1 MIDFD
6 IERFVRKYMTKRP
19 ESLLKAD
26 FEKYADEMHK
36 RIDGKRMLVVGG
48 AGTIGSN
55 YVKAALRNF
64 KPAAMYVVDI
74 DENQLTELTRE
85 LRSAVSS
92 EVISDRC
99 LVTGSNDQPPVT
111 NHQPPTTSYHIPD
124 EYVTEPIDLG
134 SKLFDK
140 FFRAHGPFD
149 IVANFAA
156 RKHVRAERDVH
167 SIEAMCETN
176 VFMAKKLLD
185 LLLEN
190 PPEAFFCVSTDKA
203 ANPVNVMGATKKLM
217 EETIMA
223 YAAAPSAQVRGE
235 RGEVSGEG
243 GEVRGERKGL
253 HVVTARFANVA
264 FSNGSL
270 PIGWLNRIAKKQP
283 LSCPLGIRRFFV
295 SPIESGELCLAA
307 SVLADSGDI
316 VYPKLD
322 SERDMIPFDVV
333 VKDML
338 NDMGIGC
345 KACSS
350 TAEAKQEMANL
361 VAGGRCLV
369 TGANNQQPTT
379 NHQSPT
385 TNYPVEF
392 FGSDTDGEKTFE
404 EFYTDADVKDEEKF
418 VNLGVVKNAKR
429 RPVAEVEAIFARLH
443 DVFDKQGATKEDV
456 VEVLKEYLPN
466 FNHISKG
473 KSLDGRM

>member
-6 IERFVRKYMTKRP
+6 IEKFVRKYMTGRE

-26 FEKYADEMHK
+26 FEKFADEMHA
-36 RIDGKRMLVVGG
+36 RIDGKRMLVIGG
-48 AGTIGSN
+48 AGTIGSS
-55 YVKAALRNF
+55 YVKAALRGF
-64 KPAAMYVVDI
+64 KPSAMFVVDI
-74 DENQLTELTRE
+74 DENSLTELTRE
-85 LRSAVSS
+85 LRAGDYNV
-92 EVISDRC
+92 
-99 LVTGSNDQPPVT
+99 
-111 NHQPPTTSYHIPD
+111 PD
-124 EYVTEPIDLG
+124 EYITEPIDLG
-134 SKLFDK
+134 SDLFDR
-140 FFRAHGPFD
+140 FFKAKGPFD

-156 RKHVRAERDVH
+156 RKHVRAERDVF

-185 LLLEN
+185 LLLDN

-223 YAAAPSAQVRGE
+223 YADRLPI
-235 RGEVSGEG
+235 
-243 GEVRGERKGL
+243 K
-253 HVVTARFANVA
+253 TARFANVA

-307 SVLADSGDI
+307 SVLAESGDI

-322 SERDMIPFDVV
+322 PEKDMIPFDAV

-338 NDMGIGC
+338 NDMGLGC
-345 KACSS
+345 KVCK
-350 TAEAKQEMANL
+350 TTDEAKSAMSDASK
-361 VAGGRCLV
+361 G
-369 TGANNQQPTT
+369 
-379 NHQSPT
+379 
-385 TNYPVEF
+385 YPCEF

-404 EFYTDADVKDEEKF
+404 EFYTDSDVKDEAKF
-418 VNLGVVKNAKR
+418 INLGVVKNAKR
-429 RPVAEVEAIFARLH
+429 RPVGEVEAIFAELYE
-443 DVFDKQGATKEDV
+443 VFDKKGASKEDV

-466 FNHISKG
+466 FNHVSKG

>member
-6 IERFVRKYMTKRP
+6 IESFVRAYMTKRP
-19 ESLLKAD
+19 ESLLEAD
-26 FEKYADEMHK
+26 FERYAAELHK

-55 YVKAALRNF
+55 YVKAALRYF
-64 KPAAMYVVDI
+64 KPSAMYVVDI

-85 LRSAVSS
+85 LRAGTDFTV
-92 EVISDRC
+92 
-99 LVTGSNDQPPVT
+99 PA
-111 NHQPPTTSYHIPD
+111 

-223 YAAAPSAQVRGE
+223 YADRLPI
-235 RGEVSGEG
+235 
-243 GEVRGERKGL
+243 K
-253 HVVTARFANVA
+253 TARFANVA

-322 SERDMIPFDVV
+322 PERDMISFDVV

-338 NDMGIGC
+338 NDMGLGC
-345 KACSS
+345 KVCK
-350 TAEAKQEMANL
+350 TTDEAKEVMRKRCKRCKRCEKCERCEKC
-361 VAGGRCLV
+361 GRDE
-369 TGANNQQPTT
+369 G
-379 NHQSPT
+379 
-385 TNYPVEF
+385 YPVEF

-404 EFYTDADVKDEEKF
+404 EFYTNADVKDETKF

-443 DVFDKQGATKEDV
+443 EVFDMEGATKEDV

>member
-1 MIDFD
+1 MIDFE
-6 IERFVRKYMTKRP
+6 IERFVRKYMTKRE

-26 FEKYADEMHK
+26 FERYDKELHAA
-36 RIDGKRMLVVGG
+36 IDGKRLLVIGG

-55 YVKAALRNF
+55 YVKAALKF

-85 LRSAVSS
+85 LRAG
-92 EVISDRC
+92 E
-99 LVTGSNDQPPVT
+99 GYN
-111 NHQPPTTSYHIPD
+111 IPE

-140 FFRAHGPFD
+140 FFKAHGPFD

-156 RKHVRAERDVH
+156 RKHVRAERDIH

-185 LLLEN
+185 LLLKY
-190 PPEAFFCVSTDKA
+190 PPKAFFCVSTDKA

-223 YAAAPSAQVRGE
+223 YADRLPI
-235 RGEVSGEG
+235 
-243 GEVRGERKGL
+243 K
-253 HVVTARFANVA
+253 TARFANVA

-270 PIGWLNRIAKKQP
+270 PLGWLNRIAKKQP
-283 LSCPLGIRRFFV
+283 LSCPMGIRRFFV
-295 SPIESGELCLAA
+295 SPIESGELCLMA
-307 SVLADSGDI
+307 SIVAESGDI

-322 SERDMIPFDVV
+322 EDRDMIPFDRV

-338 NDMGIGC
+338 TDMGLGC
-345 KACSS
+345 RECHS
-350 TAEAKQEMANL
+350 TKEAKGSMGEL
-361 VAGGRCLV
+361 SGG
-369 TGANNQQPTT
+369 
-379 NHQSPT
+379 
-385 TNYPVEF
+385 YPVEF
-392 FGSDTDGEKTFE
+392 FESDTSGEKTFE
-404 EFYTDADVKDEEKF
+404 EFYTNTDVKDETRF

-429 RPVAEVEAIFARLH
+429 PSIAEVEAIFRELRE
-443 DVFDKQGATKEDV
+443 VFERDGAKKEDV
-456 VEVLKEYLPN
+456 VKVLGRYLGN
-466 FNHISKG
+466 FHHIEKG

>member
-6 IERFVRKYMTKRP
+6 IEGFVRKCITKRG
-19 ESLLKAD
+19 ESLLAKD
-26 FEKYADEMHK
+26 FAKYNAEMHAA
-36 RIDGKRMLVVGG
+36 IDGARMLVIGG

-55 YVKAALRNF
+55 YVKAALRGF

-85 LRSAVSS
+85 LRAGGEYNV
-92 EVISDRC
+92 
-99 LVTGSNDQPPVT
+99 
-111 NHQPPTTSYHIPD
+111 PT

-134 SKLFDK
+134 SALFDK
-140 FFRAHGPFD
+140 FFAAHGPFD

-156 RKHVRAERDVH
+156 RKHVRAERDVF

-185 LLLEN
+185 LLVKT
-190 PPEAFFCVSTDKA
+190 PPKAFFCVSTDKA

-223 YAAAPSAQVRGE
+223 YADQVPI
-235 RGEVSGEG
+235 
-243 GEVRGERKGL
+243 K
-253 HVVTARFANVA
+253 TARFANVA

-307 SVLADSGDI
+307 SVLAESGDI

-322 SERDMIPFDVV
+322 ENRDMIPFDAV

-338 NDMGIGC
+338 DEMGLGC
-345 KACSS
+345 RACSS
-350 TAEAKQEMANL
+350 TEEAKAAMCNL
-361 VAGGRCLV
+361 CDG
-369 TGANNQQPTT
+369 
-379 NHQSPT
+379 
-385 TNYPVEF
+385 YPVEF

-404 EFYTDADVKDEEKF
+404 EFYTSTDVKDEETF
-418 VNLGVVKNAKR
+418 ENLGVVKNAKR
-429 RPVAEVEAIFARLH
+429 RPIEEVETLFTQLH
-443 DVFDKQGATKEDV
+443 GVFSSPNATKDDV
-456 VEVLKEYLPN
+456 VEVLSEYLPN
-466 FNHISKG
+466 FHHISKG
-473 KSLDGRM
+473 KSLDCRM

>member
-6 IERFVRKYMTKRP
+6 IEKFVRKYMTGRE

-26 FEKYADEMHK
+26 FEKFADEMHA
-36 RIDGKRMLVVGG
+36 RIDGKRMLVIGG

-55 YVKAALRNF
+55 YVKAALRGF
-64 KPAAMYVVDI
+64 KPSAMFVVDI
-74 DENQLTELTRE
+74 DENSLTELTRE
-85 LRSAVSS
+85 LRAGDYNVP
-92 EVISDRC
+92 E
-99 LVTGSNDQPPVT
+99 
-111 NHQPPTTSYHIPD
+111 
-124 EYVTEPIDLG
+124 EYITEPIDLG
-134 SKLFDK
+134 SDLFDR
-140 FFRAHGPFD
+140 FFKAHGPFD

-185 LLLEN
+185 LLLDN

-223 YAAAPSAQVRGE
+223 YADRLPI
-235 RGEVSGEG
+235 
-243 GEVRGERKGL
+243 K
-253 HVVTARFANVA
+253 TARFANVA

-307 SVLADSGDI
+307 SVLAESGDI

-322 SERDMIPFDVV
+322 PEKDMIPFDAV

-338 NDMGIGC
+338 NDMGLGC
-345 KACSS
+345 KVCK
-350 TAEAKQEMANL
+350 TTDEAKSAMSDASK
-361 VAGGRCLV
+361 G
-369 TGANNQQPTT
+369 
-379 NHQSPT
+379 
-385 TNYPVEF
+385 YPCEF

-404 EFYTDADVKDEEKF
+404 EFYTDSDVKDEAKF
-418 VNLGVVKNAKR
+418 INLGVVKNAKR
-429 RPVAEVEAIFARLH
+429 RPVGEVEAIFAELYE
-443 DVFDKQGATKEDV
+443 VFDKKGASKEDV

-466 FNHISKG
+466 FNHVSKG

>member
-1 MIDFD
+1 MASFD
-6 IERFVRKYMTKRP
+6 IEQFVRTYMTHRS
-19 ESLLKAD
+19 ESLLAAD
-26 FEKYADEMHK
+26 FAKYSADMHA
-36 RIDGKRMLVVGG
+36 RIDGKRMLVIGG

-55 YVKAALRNF
+55 YVKAALRDF

-74 DENQLTELTRE
+74 DENQLTELTRD
-85 LRSAVSS
+85 LRSSGAYTVPS
-92 EVISDRC
+92 
-99 LVTGSNDQPPVT
+99 
-111 NHQPPTTSYHIPD
+111 

-140 FFRAHGPFD
+140 FFAAHGPFD

-156 RKHVRAERDVH
+156 RKHVRAERDVF

-185 LLLEN
+185 LLLAH

-223 YAAAPSAQVRGE
+223 YADRLPI
-235 RGEVSGEG
+235 
-243 GEVRGERKGL
+243 K
-253 HVVTARFANVA
+253 TARFANVA

-270 PIGWLNRIAKKQP
+270 PLGWLNRLAKRQAM
-283 LSCPLGIRRFFV
+283 SCPLGIRRFFV
-295 SPIESGELCLAA
+295 SPVESGELCLAA

-322 SERDMIPFDVV
+322 EEKDMISFDSFVPDFLRANGFGL
-333 VKDML
+333 KR
-338 NDMGIGC
+338 C
-345 KACSS
+345 AT
-350 TAEAKQEMANL
+350 TAEAKDHMQGYDAALRE
-361 VAGGRCLV
+361 GC
-369 TGANNQQPTT
+369 TFD
-379 NHQSPT
+379 
-385 TNYPVEF
+385 YPVEF

-404 EFYTDADVKDEEKF
+404 EFFTQTDEKDEARF

-429 RPVAEVEAIFARLH
+429 RPVAEVEALFANLRQ
-443 DVFDKQGATKEDV
+443 VFDTAGSTKDDV

-466 FNHISKG
+466 FHHISKG

>member
-6 IERFVRKYMTKRP
+6 IERFVRTYMTKRP
-19 ESLLKAD
+19 ESLLAAD
-26 FEKYADEMHK
+26 FEKHAERMHAA
-36 RIDGKRMLVVGG
+36 IDGRRILVIGG

-55 YVKAALRNF
+55 YVKAVLRF
-64 KPAAMYVVDI
+64 FRPAEMHVVDI

-85 LRSAVSS
+85 LRAS
-92 EVISDRC
+92 EAYFMPE
-99 LVTGSNDQPPVT
+99 T
-111 NHQPPTTSYHIPD
+111 
-124 EYVTEPIDLG
+124 YVTEPIDLG
-134 SKLFDK
+134 SKLFEK
-140 FFRAHGPFD
+140 YFRARGPFD

-185 LLLEN
+185 LLLEM
-190 PPEAFFCVSTDKA
+190 PPKAFFCVSTDKA

-223 YAAAPSAQVRGE
+223 YADRLPV
-235 RGEVSGEG
+235 
-243 GEVRGERKGL
+243 K
-253 HVVTARFANVA
+253 TARFANVA

-270 PIGWLNRIAKKQP
+270 PIGWLNRMAKKQP

-307 SVLADSGDI
+307 SVLAEPGDI

-322 SERDMIPFDVV
+322 ETRDMIPFDAVV
-333 VKDML
+333 RDML
-338 NDMGIGC
+338 VNGMKVGINEC
-345 KACSS
+345 KSS
-350 TAEAKQEMANL
+350 DEAKAAMSDLSKGYPCEM
-361 VAGGRCLV
+361 
-369 TGANNQQPTT
+369 
-379 NHQSPT
+379 
-385 TNYPVEF
+385 

-404 EFYTDADVKDEEKF
+404 EFFTDDDIKDEETF

-429 RPVAEVEAIFARLH
+429 RPVEEVESIFANLRA
-443 DVFDKQGATKEDV
+443 VFDKPGATKDDV
-456 VEVLKEYLPN
+456 VEVLKDYLPN
-466 FNHISKG
+466 FHPISKG

>member
-6 IERFVRKYMTKRP
+6 IEKFVRAYMTKRP
-19 ESLLKAD
+19 ESLLRAD
-26 FEKYADEMHK
+26 FIKYADKMHQS
-36 RIDGKRMLVVGG
+36 IDGKRILVIGG

-55 YVKAALRNF
+55 YVKAALRGF
-64 KPAAMYVVDI
+64 KPKAMYVVDI

-85 LRSAVSS
+85 LRSGS
-92 EVISDRC
+92 EYNVPS
-99 LVTGSNDQPPVT
+99 
-111 NHQPPTTSYHIPD
+111 
-124 EYVTEPIDLG
+124 EYITEPIDLG
-134 SKLFDK
+134 SKLFEK
-140 FFRAHGPFD
+140 FFAAHGPFD

-185 LLLEN
+185 ILVKN

-223 YAAAPSAQVRGE
+223 YSDVIPI
-235 RGEVSGEG
+235 
-243 GEVRGERKGL
+243 K
-253 HVVTARFANVA
+253 TARFANVA

-283 LSCPLGIRRFFV
+283 LSCPMGIRRFFV

-322 SERDMIPFDVV
+322 EDKDMIPFDIV

-338 NDMGIGC
+338 NDMGLGC
-345 KACSS
+345 RVCS
-350 TAEAKQEMANL
+350 TTEEAKAAMAEWGMGN
-361 VAGGRCLV
+361 GK
-369 TGANNQQPTT
+369 TG
-379 NHQSPT
+379 
-385 TNYPVEF
+385 YPCEF
-392 FGSDTDGEKTFE
+392 FGSDTSGEKTFE
-404 EFYTDADVKDEEKF
+404 EFYTESDEKDETKF
-418 VNLGVVKNAKR
+418 INLGVVKNSKKR
-429 RPVAEVEAIFARLH
+429 TIDEVEGIFARLH
-443 DVFDKQGATKEDV
+443 EVFDREESTKADV
-456 VEVLKEYLPN
+456 VEVLSEYLPD
-466 FNHISKG
+466 FRHIEKG
-473 KSLDGRM
+473 KGLDSRM

>member
-1 MIDFD
+1 MITFD
-6 IERFVRKYMTKRP
+6 IEKFVRKYMTKRP
-19 ESLLKAD
+19 ESLLAAD
-26 FEKYADEMHK
+26 FAKYSTEMHAA
-36 RIDGKRMLVVGG
+36 IDGKKMLVVGG

-55 YVKAALRNF
+55 YVKAALRAF
-64 KPAAMYVVDI
+64 KLAAMYVVDI

-85 LRSAVSS
+85 LRAGS
-92 EVISDRC
+92 EYTVPA
-99 LVTGSNDQPPVT
+99 T
-111 NHQPPTTSYHIPD
+111 
-124 EYVTEPIDLG
+124 YVTEPIELG
-134 SKLFDK
+134 SKLFEK
-140 FFRAHGPFD
+140 FFKAHGPFD

-185 LLLEN
+185 LLVQN

-223 YAAAPSAQVRGE
+223 YRDVIPI
-235 RGEVSGEG
+235 
-243 GEVRGERKGL
+243 K
-253 HVVTARFANVA
+253 TARFANVA

-322 SERDMIPFDVV
+322 ENKDMIPFDAVV
-333 VKDML
+333 RDML
-338 NDMGIGC
+338 EDMGLGC
-345 KACSS
+345 HACAS
-350 TAEAKQEMANL
+350 TAEAMQAMHEMINDKRLMINDGENSPSEKVENSTTYNL
-361 VAGGRCLV
+361 SLNTYRSS
-369 TGANNQQPTT
+369 TT
-379 NHQSPT
+379 YHSPT
-385 TNYPVEF
+385 GYPVEF

-404 EFYTDADVKDEEKF
+404 EFYTATDEKDETKF
-418 VNLGVVKNAKR
+418 VNLGVVKNSKKR
-429 RPVAEVEAIFARLH
+429 SIAEVEALFANLH
-443 DVFDKQGATKEDV
+443 RVFDTSGATKEDV

-466 FNHISKG
+466 FHHISKG

>member
-6 IERFVRKYMTKRP
+6 IERFVRTYMTKRP

-26 FEKYADEMHK
+26 FARYADRMHAA
-36 RIDGKRMLVVGG
+36 IDGKRMLVIGG

-55 YVKAALRNF
+55 YVKAALRSF
-64 KPAAMYVVDI
+64 RPAAMYVVDI

-85 LRSAVSS
+85 LRAGS
-92 EVISDRC
+92 EYV
-99 LVTGSNDQPPVT
+99 VPET
-111 NHQPPTTSYHIPD
+111 
-124 EYVTEPIDLG
+124 YVTEPVDLG
-134 SKLFDK
+134 SKLFEK
-140 FFRAHGPFD
+140 FFKAHGPFD

-185 LLLEN
+185 LLLQN
-190 PPEAFFCVSTDKA
+190 PPQAFFCVSTDKA

-223 YAAAPSAQVRGE
+223 YADRLPI
-235 RGEVSGEG
+235 
-243 GEVRGERKGL
+243 K
-253 HVVTARFANVA
+253 TARFANVA

-270 PIGWLNRIAKKQP
+270 PIGWLNRIAKRQP

-295 SPIESGELCLAA
+295 SPVESGELCLAA
-307 SVLADSGDI
+307 SVLAESGDI

-322 SERDMIPFDVV
+322 ENKDMIPFDAVV
-333 VKDML
+333 RDML
-338 NDMGIGC
+338 DHMGLGIREC
-345 KACSS
+345 RS
-350 TAEAKQEMANL
+350 TAEALQAMSDYDPKVPGGYPCEM
-361 VAGGRCLV
+361 
-369 TGANNQQPTT
+369 
-379 NHQSPT
+379 
-385 TNYPVEF
+385 

-404 EFYTDADVKDEEKF
+404 EFYTDEDVKDETTF

-429 RPVAEVEAIFARLH
+429 RPVAEVEAIFANLH
-443 DVFDKQGATKEDV
+443 AVFDKEGATKEDV

-466 FNHISKG
+466 FHHIAKG

>member
-6 IERFVRKYMTKRP
+6 IEKFVRKYMTGRV

-26 FEKYADEMHK
+26 FEKFADEMHAQ
-36 RIDGKRMLVVGG
+36 IDGKRMLVVGG

-55 YVKAALRNF
+55 YVKAALRGF

-85 LRSAVSS
+85 LRAGTEYCV
-92 EVISDRC
+92 
-99 LVTGSNDQPPVT
+99 PA
-111 NHQPPTTSYHIPD
+111 

-140 FFRAHGPFD
+140 FFKAHGPFD

-167 SIEAMCETN
+167 SIEAMCDTN

-190 PPEAFFCVSTDKA
+190 PPQHFFCVSTDKA

-223 YAAAPSAQVRGE
+223 YADRLPI
-235 RGEVSGEG
+235 
-243 GEVRGERKGL
+243 K
-253 HVVTARFANVA
+253 TARFANVA

-283 LSCPLGIRRFFV
+283 LSCPMGIRRFFV
-295 SPIESGELCLAA
+295 SPVESGELCLAA
-307 SVLADSGDI
+307 SVLAESGDI

-322 SERDMIPFDVV
+322 EDKDMIPFDRV

-338 NDMGIGC
+338 DYMGLGC

-350 TAEAKQEMANL
+350 SEEAKAAMIDFSRVDRVETCREREEIFSAIDSTRSTCSTRL
-361 VAGGRCLV
+361 KDIC
-369 TGANNQQPTT
+369 
-379 NHQSPT
+379 
-385 TNYPVEF
+385 YPCEF

-404 EFYTDADVKDEEKF
+404 EFYTAADEKDETTF

-429 RPVAEVEAIFARLH
+429 RPVEEVENIFAGLYQ
-443 DVFDKQGATKEDV
+443 VFDRDGATKEDV
-456 VEVLKEYLPN
+456 IEVLKEYLPN
-466 FNHISKG
+466 FSHISKG
-473 KSLDGRM
+473 KSLDQRM

>member
-1 MIDFD
+1 MLDFD
-6 IERFVRKYMTKRP
+6 IENFVRTYMTKRP

-26 FEKYADEMHK
+26 FEKYAAEMHA

-55 YVKAALRNF
+55 YVKAALRHF

-85 LRSAVSS
+85 LRSAPGDNSPS
-92 EVISDRC
+92 
-99 LVTGSNDQPPVT
+99 LNT
-111 NHQPPTTSYHIPD
+111 HHSYFIP
-124 EYVTEPIDLG
+124 ETYVTEPIDLG
-134 SKLFDK
+134 SKLFEK
-140 FFRAHGPFD
+140 FFKAHGPFD

-185 LLLEN
+185 LLVKY
-190 PPEAFFCVSTDKA
+190 PPERFFCVSTDKA

-223 YAAAPSAQVRGE
+223 YADRLPI
-235 RGEVSGEG
+235 
-243 GEVRGERKGL
+243 K
-253 HVVTARFANVA
+253 TARFANVA

-270 PIGWLNRIAKKQP
+270 PIGWLNRIAKRQP

-295 SPIESGELCLAA
+295 SPVESGELCLAA
-307 SVLADSGDI
+307 SVLAESGDI

-322 SERDMIPFDVV
+322 ENKDMIPFDAVV
-333 VKDML
+333 RDML
-338 NDMGIGC
+338 DHMGLGIREC
-345 KACSS
+345 RS
-350 TAEAKQEMANL
+350 TAEALQAMSDYDPKVPGGYPCEM
-361 VAGGRCLV
+361 
-369 TGANNQQPTT
+369 
-379 NHQSPT
+379 
-385 TNYPVEF
+385 

-404 EFYTDADVKDEEKF
+404 EFYTDEDVKDETTF

-429 RPVAEVEAIFARLH
+429 RPVAEVEAIFANLH
-443 DVFDKQGATKEDV
+443 AVFDKEGATKEDV

-466 FNHISKG
+466 FHHIAKG

>member
-19 ESLLKAD
+19 ESLLAAD
-26 FEKYADEMHK
+26 FAKFADEMHA
-36 RIDGKRMLVVGG
+36 RIDGKRILVVGG

-55 YVKAALRNF
+55 YVKAALKGFR
-64 KPAAMYVVDI
+64 PAAMYVVDI

-85 LRSAVSS
+85 LRSGS
-92 EVISDRC
+92 EYTV
-99 LVTGSNDQPPVT
+99 PA
-111 NHQPPTTSYHIPD
+111 

-140 FFRAHGPFD
+140 FFKAHGPFD

-167 SIEAMCETN
+167 SIEAMCDTN

-223 YAAAPSAQVRGE
+223 YADRLPI
-235 RGEVSGEG
+235 
-243 GEVRGERKGL
+243 K
-253 HVVTARFANVA
+253 TARFANVA

-295 SPIESGELCLAA
+295 SPVESGELCLAA
-307 SVLADSGDI
+307 SVLAESGDI

-322 SERDMIPFDVV
+322 EQKDMIPFDAV

-338 NDMGIGC
+338 DDMGLGC
-345 KACSS
+345 KACNS
-350 TAEAKQEMANL
+350 TEEAKQAMEIFNHADHVETGSSSTCSTCSTRLTNL
-361 VAGGRCLV
+361 G
-369 TGANNQQPTT
+369 
-379 NHQSPT
+379 
-385 TNYPVEF
+385 YPCEF

-404 EFYTDADVKDEEKF
+404 EFYTATDEKDETTF

-429 RPVAEVEAIFARLH
+429 RPVSEVEAIFADLH
-443 DVFDKQGATKEDV
+443 RIFDRECATKDDV
-456 VEVLKEYLPN
+456 VEALKEYLPD
-466 FNHISKG
+466 FSHISKG